1 MGATNHNNK
10 KGSLYDRLAQP
21 PWDGLDLVVPVV
33 VLKKQQQNEN
43 GINNNDNNNNNTVTS
58 TLTQQQVTTAASS
71 VSAVTSSS
79 LAVAV
84 AVAAGSGN
92 DPHKLLDDIAESLL
106 DGPYTVLP
114 AKQKLFAGVKPMV
127 ENLL

>member
-1 MGATNHNNK
+1 MISKLLSWFK
-10 KGSLYDRLAQP
+10 KRNTWLYIYISYYTVRFVSVYVYMYQSLLYVCNIYILH
-21 PWDGLDLVVPVV
+21 
-33 VLKKQQQNEN
+33 
-43 GINNNDNNNNNTVTS
+43 NNNNNTVTS
-58 TLTQQQVTTAASS
+58 TLTQQQVPTAASS
-71 VSAVTSSS
+71 VSAVTSS
-79 LAVAV
+79 AVA
-84 AVAAGSGN
+84 AAGSGN